1 MCECEICKTQKETHL
16 PFLFVSRYLIK
27 IVLSRAKHKNELMV
41 TSFASTL
48 NAHVVIELECRTKRN
63 DQRATAL
70 NMCMCV
76 WADGMCVFIPHTKK
90 IYVYM
95 HAIILEYKI
104 QTMRCMC
111 VCVCAMRCD
120 VIAQVCCTHM
130 NVSPSPFLSVA
141 LSVFLSFV
149 VFGYDHTHTPV
160 S

>member
-76 WADGMCVFIPHTKK
+76 CVYGLMVCVCSFHTQKNLCLYACHNTG
-90 IYVYM
+90 IQNPNYAVY
-95 HAIILEYKI
+95 
-104 QTMRCMC
+104 
-111 VCVCAMRCD
+111 VCVCARCD
-120 VIAQVCCTHM
+120 AM
-130 NVSPSPFLSVA
+130 
-141 LSVFLSFV
+141 
-149 VFGYDHTHTPV
+149 
-160 S
+160 